1 MGNISFGRI
10 TVAAAGTPQR
20 LTSNQV
26 NPGAVL
32 LVHALL
38 IQPHPANTGRVYI
51 GIGAAFV
58 KSGAGQIAW
67 LAVPGTNVS
76 PAFSETVSYAQNA
89 VEASEIYIDVDN
101 NGDSV
106 IGSGIIA

>member
-1 MGNISFGRI
+1 MANFSFGRI
-10 TVAAAGTPQR
+10 VVPLAGTPVQ
-20 LTSNQV
+20 LTSNLT
-26 NPGAVL
+26 NPTQYK

-38 IQPHPANTGRVYI
+38 IQPHPLNTGRVYI
-51 GIGAAFV
+51 GIGPNFT

-76 PAFSETVSYAQNA
+76 PAFSETVSYAPNA
-89 VEASEIYIDVDN
+89 VETTEIYIDVDN

-106 IGSGIIA
+106 IASGIVA

>member
-1 MGNISFGRI
+1 MPNISFGRI
-10 TVAAAGTPQR
+10 IVPLAGTPIQ
-20 LTSNQV
+20 LTSNLA
-26 NPGAVL
+26 NPAQYRL
-32 LVHALL
+32 IHALL

-51 GIGAAFV
+51 GIGPTFV

-76 PAFSETVSYAQNA
+76 PAFSETVSYAPNA
-89 VEASEIYIDVDN
+89 VEVTEIYIDVDN